1 MIEMMAEDLHL
12 QSSLTV
18 FRCFLADPPP
28 PSRAHLE
35 ESRSKLTNLH
45 DAGPS
50 FESRREHTYTPAHI
64 NQRAS
69 MPLHSQHANRL
80 KKRPRRSEGAKS
92 NQPRQQS
99 RQSATAGRTTDQRVP
114 VAWSAR
120 SVHGKHLPPSLPPPP
135 PSPLLLSQSTP
146 SLHSS
151 APPSSYVPLSSMSFS
166 PMLSSSIL
174 AAQIN
179 PPYVSGSSHHSSS
192 ASANRMES
200 LQNPRKN
207 ITAQVGH
214 PVYLHCIVE
223 SLGDKMVKSPS
234 H

>member
-1 MIEMMAEDLHL
+1 MADDLHL

-18 FRCFLADPPP
+18 FCCFLAESP

-45 DAGPS
+45 DADSS

-69 MPLHSQHANRL
+69 MPLYSQHANRL
-80 KKRPRRSEGAKS
+80 KKRPRRSESAKS
-92 NQPRQQS
+92 NQPRQQT
-99 RQSATAGRTTDQRVP
+99 RQSATVGRTTDQRVS

-120 SVHGKHLPPSLPPPP
+120 SVHGKHLLPSLPPPHSSP
-135 PSPLLLSQSTP
+135 PLLLSRPTP

-200 LQNPRKN
+200 FQNPRKN

-223 SLGDKMVKSPS
+223 SLGDKMVKSHS